1 MRWFDVKHKWHFL
14 VAMAASFAVLISAQ
28 PVHSGSTGYDM
39 SRLIDEPHPFAA
51 DAAAQVPP
59 KIVTL
64 QPSDSSTYT
73 IPVSVTG
80 GVRQG
85 QPYSAG
91 RPSRSAS
98 TEPASQVTG
107 ASTIPESL
115 PPQLDFPMVTSI
127 PASKSVAATSIIRA
141 PAKKLPVQ
149 MSQASLKSDDPS
161 YLTLGAG
168 YYDINDNQGAA
179 EFRVEWRFK
188 EMFWGIHPFAG
199 VMGTSDSAVYSYGG
213 IAFDWKLGKFV
224 FTPSFSAGAY
234 RDGDGKD
241 LGHVVEFRS
250 ALEIAYE
257 FENRH
262 RLGLIFYHLSNA
274 SISDNNPGT
283 EVFSLGYSIPF
294 D

>member
-1 MRWFDVKHKWHFL
+1 VKRKWHFL
-14 VAMAASFAVLISAQ
+14 VALTASFAVLISAQ
-28 PVHSGSTGYDM
+28 SAYSGTTGYDM

-59 KIVTL
+59 KIVTF
-64 QPSDSSTYT
+64 QPSDASTYT
-73 IPVSVTG
+73 IPGSVTG

-98 TEPASQVTG
+98 TQSAPQGTG

-115 PPQLDFPMVTSI
+115 PPQLGFPMVTSI
-127 PASKSVAATSIIRA
+127 PASKSAAATSIIRA
-141 PAKKLPVQ
+141 PVKKLPVQ
-149 MSQASLKSDDPS
+149 
-161 YLTLGAG
+161 
-168 YYDINDNQGAA
+168 
-179 EFRVEWRFK
+179 V
-188 EMFWGIHPFAG
+188 
-199 VMGTSDSAVYSYGG
+199 SDSAFYSYGG

-224 FTPSFSAGAY
+224 FTPSFAAGAY

-250 ALEIAYE
+250 AIEIAYE

-283 EVFSLGYSIPF
+283 EVLSLGYSIPF

>member
-1 MRWFDVKHKWHFL
+1 VKHKRHFL
-14 VAMAASFAVLISAQ
+14 VALAAPLVVLISA
-28 PVHSGSTGYDM
+28 PAAHSGTTTYDM
-39 SRLIDEPHPFAA
+39 SRLLNEPHPFAA
-51 DAAAQVPP
+51 DAAAQIPP
-59 KIVTL
+59 TIVTL
-64 QPSDSSTYT
+64 QPSGASTYT
-73 IPVSVTG
+73 TPGSVTG
-80 GVRQG
+80 VVRQG

-91 RPSRSAS
+91 RPNPSAS
-98 TEPASQVTG
+98 TQSAPQGTA
-107 ASTIPESL
+107 ASTIPGSL
-115 PPQLDFPMVTSI
+115 PQQLAFPMPNSI
-127 PASKSVAATSIIRA
+127 PASKSAAVTSIIRA
-141 PAKKLPVQ
+141 PAKKPPVQ
-149 MSQASLKSDDPS
+149 VSQASLRSDDPS

-179 EFRVEWRFK
+179 EFRLEWRFR
-188 EMFWGIHPFAG
+188 EMFWKIHPFVG
-199 VMGTSDSAVYSYGG
+199 VMGTSDSAVYGYGG

-224 FTPSFSAGAY
+224 FTPSFAAGAY

-250 ALEIAYE
+250 ALEIVYE

-283 EVFSLGYSIPF
+283 EILSLGYSIPF